1 MKKILRQS
9 FVILAMLAGG
19 FLTGACKD
27 GAQPTPAAGGP
38 VEVEV
43 VTLQPQPVHLVVE
56 LPGRTAAFRI
66 AEVRPQVGGIIQK
79 RLFTEGSEVKAGQLL
94 YQIDPA
100 TYQASYDSAKA
111 ALAKAEALEHSA
123 SLKAER
129 YRVLVRTKAVSEQE
143 QIEIEAGWKQAVAD
157 VAAAKA
163 ALASA
168 RINLD
173 YTRVTAPISGRIGKS
188 SVTEG
193 ALVTAQQ
200 SAALATIQ
208 QLDPLYVDVSQSST
222 ELLDLKKEVAAGS
235 AAGGEKTKSEVT
247 VLLEDGSEYR
257 HTGSL
262 EFSDVTVN
270 QTTGTV
276 TLRAIVGNPDQE
288 LLPGMFVRARIDKGQ
303 KPAAIL
309 VPAASISRNSKGQ
322 AMVMVVNKASTVE
335 NRIVH
340 TGQNI
345 GTRILIA
352 DGLTAGEQVIVAGLQ
367 KIKPGVPV
375 KVIEQAID
383 NQSSQT
389 ASGVAATAA
398 KME

>member
-111 ALAKAEALEHSA
+111 ALVKAEALEHSA

-398 KME
+398 KTE